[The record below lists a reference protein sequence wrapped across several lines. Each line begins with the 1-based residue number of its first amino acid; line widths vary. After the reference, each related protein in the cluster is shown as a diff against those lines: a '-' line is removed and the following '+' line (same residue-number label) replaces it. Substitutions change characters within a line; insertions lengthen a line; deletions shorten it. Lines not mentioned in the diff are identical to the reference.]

1 MIKDDK
7 VEFVRTKDVQA
18 IFGNISH
25 VTACRRMKRVREVK
39 GKEKGIPLTKQDI
52 RDVFKF

>member
-18 IFGNISH
+18 MFGNISH

-52 RDVFKF
+52 KDVFKF